1 MNFKTLLIGFFVLL
15 LILWLTLTGHDNNKT
30 IDTGKKSV
38 ACSTLA
44 LYDITK
50 NIAGD
55 TVSSYMILPFG
66 VDVHSF
72 EASPKLMVKIH
83 SSDLVL
89 LSGAGLESWLEGFSF
104 PNKVIDM
111 SKYVKLISFG
121 KSHHEHEHEH
131 DEHHHEGEFDPH
143 YWLDIQNMIM
153 AAKIVTKELIALEP
167 QNKELYVQNEKRYIE
182 SLKKLAEKYKTKLSQ
197 CSKKTVVV
205 NHNAFSYLAKD
216 YGFEI
221 ESLYGLS
228 PDAQPS
234 AKDVAKIIEHVK
246 EDNLSVIFF
255 ESFASDK
262 VIKTISK
269 EAHVAVDV
277 LQPGANITA
286 DEAKKGISY
295 MRIMEENLEKLS
307 LALDCK

>member
-30 IDTGKKSV
+30 AHSDKKSV

-66 VDVHSF
+66 VDIHSF
-72 EASPKLMVKIH
+72 EASPKLMAKIQ

-89 LSGAGLESWLEGFSF
+89 LSGAGLESWLKGFSF

-111 SKYVKLISFG
+111 SKHVKLISFE
-121 KSHHEHEHEH
+121 KSHHDHED
-131 DEHHHEGEFDPH
+131 DEHHHEGEYDPH

-153 AAKIVTKELIALEP
+153 AAKTITKELIALEP
-167 QNKELYVQNEKRYIE
+167 QNKEQYQKNEKDYIV
-182 SLKKLAEKYKTKLSQ
+182 SLQELAKKYKTKLSQ

-216 YGFEI
+216 YGFEV

-234 AKDVAKIIEHVK
+234 AKDVAKIITHVK

-269 EAHVAVDV
+269 EANVSVDV

-295 MRIMEENLEKLS
+295 MRIMEENLDKLS